1 MSTTTSK
8 NIKADL
14 QRQNKSNIYN
24 QFLYYGSQ
32 TKQEIVSALNLCL
45 PTVTKNIDILINEGL
60 LDKTGSQGNTGGRRA
75 TMYSIIK
82 DARISIGADI
92 TRNHLSIVMLDLTG
106 NILCSIRHRIK
117 FEPDD
122 QYYQYLG
129 SSINN
134 MIINAKVRS
143 DQILGVGIGLPALVD
158 EDRKSVFFSKI
169 IDLSGTIIENLS
181 KYIPYKIQLFNDA
194 NAAAFTETWM
204 NHDIKNT
211 FYLMLSNNIGGSMVI
226 DNEVYTGDT
235 QRSGEAGHITLVHNG
250 KPCYC
255 GQRGCVDCYLAAT
268 VLSDMSGGNLEAFF
282 KRLADGEES
291 YAEKWNEYLDYLAS
305 TVNIIHV
312 LLDCPIILGG
322 YVGEY
327 INPYIDVLKNKAT
340 AINTFENNA
349 DYLKICSYKKES
361 IAAGSGL
368 NFISDFLKSV

>member
-134 MIINAKVRS
+134 MIK
-143 DQILGVGIGLPALVD
+143 IG
-158 EDRKSVFFSKI
+158 R
-169 IDLSGTIIENLS
+169 
-181 KYIPYKIQLFNDA
+181 
-194 NAAAFTETWM
+194 
-204 NHDIKNT
+204 
-211 FYLMLSNNIGGSMVI
+211 
-226 DNEVYTGDT
+226 
-235 QRSGEAGHITLVHNG
+235 
-250 KPCYC
+250 
-255 GQRGCVDCYLAAT
+255 
-268 VLSDMSGGNLEAFF
+268 
-282 KRLADGEES
+282 
-291 YAEKWNEYLDYLAS
+291 AS
-305 TVNIIHV
+305 CRERV
-312 LLDCPIILGG
+312 
-322 YVGEY
+322 
-327 INPYIDVLKNKAT
+327 
-340 AINTFENNA
+340 
-349 DYLKICSYKKES
+349 
-361 IAAGSGL
+361 
-368 NFISDFLKSV
+368 